1 MFPQGPIQIQ
11 LSIHDFTSTFAE
23 PSGSFKGWAEEGFT
37 EPFWRWKRSRASL
50 GAVGGK
56 ARVPLTLAAESLGD
70 QKGQVVKF
78 DVVIPQQKGKYLV
91 RTSGERA

>member
-1 MFPQGPIQIQ
+1 MFPQGPIQMQ

-50 GAVGGK
+50 AAVGGK
-56 ARVPLTLAAESLGD
+56 ARVPLTIYICICIYIYVYKYAPFKRSL
-70 QKGQVVKF
+70 QCF
-78 DVVIPQQKGKYLV
+78 TTMRL
-91 RTSGERA
+91 